1 MLAAPGFVRNVRAQR
16 ARASTGF
23 ANTCHLVTLHFDLP
37 AYMQMTTEPNEL
49 PFVADCQT
57 LPYNAAFGWLRAGW
71 KDLRRQ
77 PRITLMYGL
86 LIFIVSWGVAMF
98 AWWLGKFALLA
109 TLLSGFIYIA
119 PMLAVGLHSVSKD
132 IEDGQKTSFRRSTRY
147 VVKAFGD
154 GGVYALMLLV
164 ILFIWSRS
172 GMMLYAFFPVE
183 QGDQRVLLE
192 FLAVGSLIGT
202 FFAALVFASAAF
214 SLPMIVDKQTDMVT
228 ACLTSVHAVLR
239 NKPAML
245 LWALCIAVLTAIG
258 FASGFLGFVIIM
270 PWLAFSAWHAY
281 RATVIS
287 SPWPERVDPEN

>member
-1 MLAAPGFVRNVRAQR
+1 
-16 ARASTGF
+16 
-23 ANTCHLVTLHFDLP
+23 
-37 AYMQMTTEPNEL
+37 MTTDPKEL
-49 PFVADCQT
+49 PFVADCRT
-57 LPYNAAFGWLRAGW
+57 LPYSAAFTWLRAGW
-71 KDLRRQ
+71 QDLCRQ
-77 PRITLMYGL
+77 PRITFIYGL
-86 LIFIVSWGVAMF
+86 LIFIVSWGVSVF

-132 IEDGQKTSFRRSTRY
+132 IEEGRKPSFRRSTRY
-147 VVKAFGD
+147 MIKAIGD

-183 QGDQRVLLE
+183 AGDPRVLRE

-214 SLPMIVDKQTDMVT
+214 SLPMIVDKQADMVT

-245 LWALCIAVLTAIG
+245 AWALCIVLLTTIG
-258 FASGFLGFVIIM
+258 FASGYLGFVIIM

-281 RATVIS
+281 RATILS
-287 SPWPERVDPEN
+287 SPWPERLDPET